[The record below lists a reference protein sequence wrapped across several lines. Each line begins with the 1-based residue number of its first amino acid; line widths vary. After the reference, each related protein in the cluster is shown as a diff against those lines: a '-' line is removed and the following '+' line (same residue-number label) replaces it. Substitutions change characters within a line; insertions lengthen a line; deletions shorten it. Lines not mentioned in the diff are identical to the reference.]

1 MNNMDVFG
9 RIEIIKAYVLKE
21 FLVRKIEKLDIT
33 NILTMMHL
41 GGDNFSRCNLEV
53 KNGIA
58 SFFTIYE
65 EITDL
70 VEIYDL
76 SRSYEKMKDMN
87 NTYLEIFSTYQEKLN
102 GPINIEIFGKNIPYM
117 QLKNLM
123 LLGEVSM
130 TENGF
135 VVFDDKDYKKII
147 EDVVNDYNKEQKDNL
162 DTILGTLK
170 NGDVTS

>member
-1 MNNMDVFG
+1 MNNIDVFG

-21 FLVRKIEKLDIT
+21 FLVKKIEKLDIT
-33 NILTMMHL
+33 NVLTMMHL
-41 GGDNFSRCNLEV
+41 EVNNFFRCNLEV

-76 SRSYEKMKDMN
+76 SRYYEKMKNAN
-87 NTYLEIFSTYQEKLN
+87 NTYLEIFSTYQKKLKR
-102 GPINIEIFGKNIPYM
+102 PVNIEIFGEYIPFL

-123 LLGEVSM
+123 LLGEISM

-135 VVFDDKDYKKII
+135 VVFNDKDYKKIV
-147 EDVVNDYNKEQKDNL
+147 EDVVNKHKRDQEDKMDK
-162 DTILGTLK
+162 ILGALK